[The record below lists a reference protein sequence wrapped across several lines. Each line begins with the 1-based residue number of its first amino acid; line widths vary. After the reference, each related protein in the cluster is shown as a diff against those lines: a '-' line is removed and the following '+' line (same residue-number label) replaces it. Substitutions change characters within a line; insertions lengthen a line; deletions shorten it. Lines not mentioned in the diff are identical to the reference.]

1 MILLFYYLGFIIT
14 VFIFKNLKTA
24 IIWLFNLNFSQSIHD
39 KRGENLNLV
48 ITISLFMLSSSY
60 LINSQSLLSI
70 YLSMELQSFC
80 TLLIL
85 FLMSDSLAE
94 SPEAIFKYFVI
105 SSITGLL
112 YLCGFYFSTF
122 ELNVYL
128 DSASV
133 LNKNNLNLFV
143 MSLPFIVK
151 LGMFPSYLWVP
162 EVYRGISY
170 LGVAFLSLIPKI
182 TSFLILLKFL
192 GPGQLFLII
201 GVSSII
207 IGSFGGLNQSNVKVL
222 LSFSGIGHFG
232 LIFVLISLGFNFCNL
247 SSFYLIVYC
256 LSASSLLFTLSSLKK
271 NNIIELGGFLSHST
285 ALGSILGILLLSLM
299 GFPPLSG
306 FICKLVVIISSL
318 LQSINTLAIL
328 IMIISLVIS
337 AFYYLRAFIISSNG
351 TESSYQCYSLASKR
365 IDTPQ
370 FCYPF
375 LIVWPVFLT
384 GFLFLNPL
392 EIFMVS
398 SFII

>member
-1 MILLFYYLGFIIT
+1 MILLFYYLGFITTI
-14 VFIFKNLKTA
+14 FIFKNLKTA
-24 IIWLFNLNFSQSIHD
+24 TIWIFNLNFSQSVHER
-39 KRGENLNLV
+39 RGKNINLV
-48 ITISLFMLSSSY
+48 ITISLFMFSSIY
-60 LINSQSLLSI
+60 LVNSQSLLSV

-122 ELNVYL
+122 ELNGYSE
-128 DSASV
+128 SASV
-133 LNKNNLNLFV
+133 LNKNNLSLFII
-143 MSLPFIVK
+143 SLPFIVK

-162 EVYRGISY
+162 EVYRGLSY
-170 LGVAFLSLIPKI
+170 LGVAFLSLVPKI
-182 TSFLILLKFL
+182 TSFLVLLKFL
-192 GPGQLFLII
+192 GPNQLFLAI
-201 GVSSII
+201 GLGSLV
-207 IGSFGGLNQSNVKVL
+207 IGSFGGLNQSNMKVL

-232 LIFVLISLGFNFCNL
+232 LIFVLISLGFNFCSL

-285 ALGSILGILLLSLM
+285 ALGSILGVLLLSLM

-306 FICKLVVIISSL
+306 FICKLLVIVSSL
-318 LQSINTLAIL
+318 LNSINTLAVLAMIL
-328 IMIISLVIS
+328 SLVIS

-351 TESSYQCYSLASKR
+351 TESYYQCYSLTSKR
-365 IDTPQ
+365 VETPQ

-375 LIVWPVFLT
+375 LVVWPVFLT

>member
-1 MILLFYYLGFIIT
+1 MFSSIYL
-14 VFIFKNLKTA
+14 V
-24 IIWLFNLNFSQSIHD
+24 
-39 KRGENLNLV
+39 
-48 ITISLFMLSSSY
+48 
-60 LINSQSLLSI
+60 NSQSLLSV

-122 ELNVYL
+122 ELNGYSE
-128 DSASV
+128 SASV
-133 LNKNNLNLFV
+133 LNKNNLSLLII
-143 MSLPFIVK
+143 SLPFIVK

-162 EVYRGISY
+162 EVYRGLSY
-170 LGVAFLSLIPKI
+170 LGVAFLSLVPKI
-182 TSFLILLKFL
+182 TSFLVLLKFL
-192 GPGQLFLII
+192 GPNQLFLAI
-201 GVSSII
+201 GLGSLV
-207 IGSFGGLNQSNVKVL
+207 IGSFGGLNQSNMKVL

-232 LIFVLISLGFNFCNL
+232 LIFVLISLGFNFCSL

-285 ALGSILGILLLSLM
+285 ALGSILGVLLLSLM

-306 FICKLVVIISSL
+306 FICKLLVIIASL
-318 LQSINTLAIL
+318 LNSVNTLAVLTMIL
-328 IMIISLVIS
+328 SLVIS

-351 TESSYQCYSLASKR
+351 TESYYQCYSLTSKGVE
-365 IDTPQ
+365 TPQ

-375 LIVWPVFLT
+375 LVV
-384 GFLFLNPL
+384 
-392 EIFMVS
+392 
-398 SFII
+398 